1 MMEIELQLLMA
12 PAHNAQLLK
21 HPLIKAHA
29 RGPARTDDL
38 TAHYFDTPDLHLMR
52 HRAGLRVRQMDG
64 VWIQTM
70 KAGGSMQSGLHRQ
83 HEWETPVT
91 RAWPQLG
98 KLRKEVDD
106 KRREMLNLPDLKNHL
121 EVLFTVAVQRTRW
134 DIDFEGTHIE
144 LALDQGHI
152 EHDGQRV
159 PVNEVELELKSG
171 TPASLFAFALQ
182 LLHDIPLRLSY
193 TNKALR
199 GYALCRDSGIAVV
212 KAAPVVLPHQASTAQ
227 ALVTILSNC
236 LQQIQGNEA
245 GVTGSADPESV
256 HQMRVGVRRLRSA
269 LKLFCNAAPCPD
281 ALLNEIEW
289 LGNILG
295 AARDWEVLRDISLPR
310 VPDDATNDAGLA
322 SLRALAQQ
330 TAREQRAQAAQAILS
345 PRYTRLQLS
354 LALWMQQISAS
365 GDAHA
370 EAHANALHNAQLAAP
385 VSHFAHHAM
394 RDLHKKML
402 HRAEK
407 AAGGE
412 ERAVHRLR
420 IAGKRVRYALEF
432 FAVLYRHASS
442 ARYLEA
448 LTDMQDAL
456 GRHNDV
462 MVADRLLGELQQS
475 HASAGGIGHAISF
488 ARGYLL
494 GQASASPGI
503 DDFHHLGDASRLP
516 RRA

>member
-1 MMEIELQLLMA
+1 MMEIELQLLMD

-21 HPLIKAHA
+21 HPLIRAHA

-64 VWIQTM
+64 IWIQTM
-70 KAGGSMQSGLHRQ
+70 KAGGSTLSGLQQQ

-98 KLRKEVDD
+98 KLRKAVDD
-106 KRREMLNLPDLKNHL
+106 KRRDVLALPDLKNHL

-144 LALDQGHI
+144 LALDHGHI
-152 EHDGQRV
+152 EREGQRV

-171 TPASLFAFALQ
+171 TPASLFSFALR
-182 LLHDIPLRLSY
+182 LLDDIPLRLSY

-199 GYALCRDSGIAVV
+199 GYALCHNSGVVIA
-212 KAAPVVLPHQASTAQ
+212 KATPVALPHEASTAQ

-269 LKLFCNAAPCPD
+269 LKLFCNAAPCP
-281 ALLNEIEW
+281 ATLRTEIEW
-289 LGNILG
+289 LGSMLG

-310 VPDDATNDAGLA
+310 VPDDATTDAGLA
-322 SLRALAQQ
+322 SLRVLAQQ
-330 TAREQRAQAAQAILS
+330 TAREQRAQAVQAILS

-354 LALWMQQISAS
+354 LALWMREISAS
-365 GDAHA
+365 NSANDDA
-370 EAHANALHNAQLAAP
+370 ELAAP
-385 VSHFAHHAM
+385 VAHFAHRTM
-394 RDLHKKML
+394 RGLHKKML
-402 HRAEK
+402 RRAEK
-407 AAGGE
+407 AASGE

-432 FAVLYRHASS
+432 FAVLYRQASS

-462 MVADRLLGELQQS
+462 MVADRLLRELEQS
-475 HASAGGIGHAISF
+475 HAISF

-494 GQASASPGI
+494 GQASAIPGI
-503 DDFHHLGDASRLP
+503 DDFHHLGDASHLP